1 MKLLRDRRGISPVIT
16 TVIIVAVGIT
26 LAIAVML
33 WVTGLAGSFMSYE
46 RIEVTSLYATP
57 LSGGGWTLTMRLK
70 NVGQTPTKIDN
81 VFINDVPYDLW
92 NPQIEVEI
100 EGQPLSPDTPAP
112 VNVGDELDVT
122 ITIRQEG
129 TSYQNQRLVSGGS
142 VQVKIHTS
150 TGREYYKSTQLP

>member
-1 MKLLRDRRGISPVIT
+1 LKILRDRRGISPVIT

-57 LSGGGWTLTMRLK
+57 RTEGGWLLTMRLK

-92 NPQIEVEI
+92 NPQIMVKI
-100 EGQPLSPDTPAP
+100 EEEALSPDNPVP

-122 ITIRQEG
+122 ITIEQG
-129 TSYQNQRLVSGGS
+129 TSYQNQKLISGGS

>member
-1 MKLLRDRRGISPVIT
+1 MKILRDRRGISPVIT

-57 LSGGGWTLTMRLK
+57 RTEGGWLLTMRLK

-92 NPQIEVEI
+92 NPQIMVKI
-100 EGQPLSPDTPAP
+100 EEEALSPDNPVP

-122 ITIRQEG
+122 ITIEQG
-129 TSYQNQRLVSGGS
+129 TSYQNQKLISGGS

>member
-57 LSGGGWTLTMRLK
+57 RTEGGWILTMRLK

-81 VFINDVPYDLW
+81 VFINDVPYDMW
-92 NPQIEVEI
+92 SPQITVDVDD
-100 EGQPLSPDTPAP
+100 QSLSPDNPIP
-112 VNVGDELDVT
+112 VNVGDELDAT
-122 ITIRQEG
+122 ITIYEEG
-129 TSYQNQRLVSGGS
+129 TEYQNQRLISGGS

>member
-1 MKLLRDRRGISPVIT
+1 LKLLTDRRGISPVIT

-57 LSGGGWTLTMRLK
+57 DTAGGWVLTMRLK
-70 NVGQTPTKIDN
+70 NVGQTPTRIDN
-81 VFINDVPYDLW
+81 VFINDVPYDQW
-92 NPQIEVEI
+92 EPSITVQAR
-100 EGQPLSPDTPAP
+100 GQALDPESPIP

-122 ITIRQEG
+122 ITIQQG
-129 TSYQNQRLVSGGS
+129 TQFQNQRLISGGS

-150 TGREYYKSTQLP
+150 SGREYYKSTQLP

>member
-1 MKLLRDRRGISPVIT
+1 LKILRDRRGISPVIT

-57 LSGGGWTLTMRLK
+57 QEGGGWVLTMRLK

-92 NPQIEVEI
+92 NPQIMVKI
-100 EGQPLSPDTPAP
+100 EEEALSPDNPVP

-122 ITIRQEG
+122 ITIEQG
-129 TSYQNQRLVSGGS
+129 TSYQNQKLISGGS

>member
-1 MKLLRDRRGISPVIT
+1 MKILRDRRGISPVIT

-57 LSGGGWTLTMRLK
+57 RTEGGWLLTMRLK

-92 NPQIEVEI
+92 NPPITVDI
-100 EGQPLSPDTPAP
+100 EGEALSPDNPVP

-122 ITIRQEG
+122 ITIEQG
-129 TSYQNQRLVSGGS
+129 TSYQNQKLISGGS